1 MLKRYLFAILE
12 YLLFRVYDIN
22 RPTRK
27 RAKIY
32 DKIYPVYRATIM
44 GERIKLYCPNFKVF
58 KRCDSFA
65 RKEPETVEWINSFSP
80 LDTLFDIGA
89 NIGLYSLLA
98 AKKGLRV
105 VAFEPESQNFAVL
118 NANIFLNKL
127 DCQIRALSLALANGN
142 ALDYLHVPDFSSGS
156 AFNQFGIGIKRP
168 GAQSQETYKQAAI
181 SYSLDAFI
189 EIFCQQTPTHI
200 KIDVDGIEA
209 QVISGAIKT
218 LENAKVKSI
227 LVELNDNF
235 PEDKDAIKCILLK
248 GFRIISQSSKGETG
262 WGNYIFSR

>member
-1 MLKRYLFAILE
+1 MLNKFLFGILG
-12 YLLFRVYDIN
+12 YLLFRVYDLN

-27 RAKIY
+27 KAKIY
-32 DKIYPVYRATIM
+32 DKIYPVYRATII
-44 GERIKLYCPNFKVF
+44 GESIKLYCPNFRVF
-58 KRCDSFA
+58 KRCDSFF
-65 RKEPETVEWINSFSP
+65 RKEPETIEWISAFSP
-80 LDTLFDIGA
+80 SDTLFDIGA

-127 DCQIRALSLALANGN
+127 DSQIRALSLALANRN
-142 ALDYLHVPDFSSGS
+142 AFDYLHVPDFSSGT
-156 AFNQFGIGIKRP
+156 AFNQFGIGIKGP
-168 GAQSQETYKQAAI
+168 DGQSRKTYKQAAI

-189 EIFCQQTPTHI
+189 EMFCQQVPTHI

-209 QVISGAIKT
+209 QIISGAVKT
-218 LENAKVKSI
+218 MENAEVKSI

-235 PEDKDAIKCILLK
+235 AADKDAIKCILLK
-248 GFRIISQSSKGETG
+248 GFQIISKSPKGETG
-262 WGNYIFSR
+262 WVNYIFSR